1 MCLEKIHVYVWGSE
15 LPKFQPGSDPG
26 LPIILW
32 HPFLDTLCVVYFC
45 ALFYSRRQYDSVET
59 NGMSMKLSSL
69 INHQVNRQYWLE
81 MKLIKKENNKGEVI
95 TTALSPLYYAKLQ
108 AKLSEVA
115 HHAS

>member
-32 HPFLDTLCVVYFC
+32 HPFLDTLAWCIFVLYFI
-45 ALFYSRRQYDSVET
+45 LVDNTILWKQS
-59 NGMSMKLSSL
+59 GMSMKLSSL

-81 MKLIKKENNKGEVI
+81 MELIKKEKNKGEVI

-108 AKLSEVA
+108 AKLSGVA